1 MKNRTT
7 SILAGL
13 ALGFEALGVLAT
25 VVILIMQNTLME
37 IIDFRTFTDD
47 MIIPFGIVTVVL
59 GLIIYILFFM
69 LTLKGQS
76 ENGKILA
83 IILVVAFVFLGVIS
97 VVLNYFSSYYYGHRG
112 EDYIA
117 KFSIISSYI
126 STVSGLLSMPAGPL
140 FYIALGR
147 YTLNPASFTKAPEK
161 KSEAQISGNET
172 GPDGFVKY

>member
-25 VVILIMQNTLME
+25 VIILIMQNTLVE
-37 IIDFRTFTDD
+37 KTYYHTFTDD
-47 MIIPFGIVTVVL
+47 MIIPFGLITVVL

-69 LTLKGQS
+69 LTLKEQS
-76 ENGKILA
+76 KNGKIFA
-83 IILVVAFVFLGVIS
+83 IILVVAFVFLGLIS
-97 VVLNYFSSYYYGHRG
+97 AALSFFSSYYYGHRG

-126 STVSGLLSMPAGPL
+126 SAVSGLLSMPAGPL

-161 KSEAQISGNET
+161 ESEAQISGNET

>member
-13 ALGFEALGVLAT
+13 ALGFEALGVFAT
-25 VVILIMQNTLME
+25 VVILIMQNTLM
-37 IIDFRTFTDD
+37 DKLAFRTFTDD

-76 ENGKILA
+76 ENGKIFA
-83 IILVVAFVFLGVIS
+83 IILVVAFVFLGLIS
-97 VVLNYFSSYYYGHRG
+97 VALGYFNSYYYGQRG

-117 KFSIISSYI
+117 KVSIISSYI
-126 STVSGLLSMPAGPL
+126 STFSGLLSLPAGPL

-147 YTLNPASFTKAPEK
+147 YTLNPASFTKAPDKEPETPEFGK
-161 KSEAQISGNET
+161 DAEADEYT
-172 GPDGFVKY
+172 KY

>member
-1 MKNRTT
+1 MKNKTT

-37 IIDFRTFTDD
+37 KINFRTFTDD
-47 MIIPFGIVTVVL
+47 MIIPFGLITVVL

-76 ENGKILA
+76 KNGKIFA
-83 IILVVAFVFLGVIS
+83 IILVVAFVLLGLIS
-97 VVLNYFSSYYYGHRG
+97 VALSYFNSYYYGHRG

-117 KFSIISSYI
+117 KFSIINSYI
-126 STVSGLLSMPAGPL
+126 STFSGLLSMPAGPL

-147 YTLNPASFTKAPEK
+147 YTLNPASFTKAPDKEPETPVFGK
-161 KSEAQISGNET
+161 DAESEEYT
-172 GPDGFVKY
+172 KY